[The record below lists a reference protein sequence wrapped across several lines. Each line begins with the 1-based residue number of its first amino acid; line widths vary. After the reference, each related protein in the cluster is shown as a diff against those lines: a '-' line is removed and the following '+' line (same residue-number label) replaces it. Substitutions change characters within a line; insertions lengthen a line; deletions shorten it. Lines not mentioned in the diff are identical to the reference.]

1 MKDRDEI
8 IKKRPKDEIDE
19 LYNVLINQKFF
30 DYEEGIGTKHEL
42 LALDEYI
49 EKTGTEDEFIYNLIK
64 YRLNRSK
71 LDEEEKRTFI
81 LKEKEKAEKV
91 RKIKK
96 GKYKRQLYKRNRQAE
111 KIESISNE
119 FNDTDIKE
127 IKEFLGKKYL
137 EDYDR

>member
-1 MKDRDEI
+1 M
-8 IKKRPKDEIDE
+8 
-19 LYNVLINQKFF
+19 
-30 DYEEGIGTKHEL
+30 